1 MTNKKHM
8 TCMKYF
14 IAAVLSVLARN
25 GCAQSSDFYI
35 RSGGNVS
42 TLTSDEYS
50 LTPGYHI
57 GFGGRKVFSD
67 RLSMLHEFVFTQQ
80 GAKVKDLDVVQRI
93 HYVQIPLLLR
103 MQMKDQMY
111 FTVGLQTGVV
121 VSSDIRKEDLPL
133 AATLHQIDVSISA
146 GLGWQISEDWDVGF
160 RVNPGLTDVIRSG
173 ESSPRN
179 LVVQLTVIFNLNKR
193 DE

>member
-1 MTNKKHM
+1 M

-14 IAAVLSVLARN
+14 LLAVLAVVARN
-25 GCAQSSDFYI
+25 SCAQSRDFYI
-35 RSGGNVS
+35 RAGGNMC

-50 LTPGYHI
+50 FTPGYHI

-67 RLSMLHEFVFTQQ
+67 RLSMLHEIIFSQD
-80 GAKVKDLDVVQRI
+80 GAKVKDLAVVQRI

-111 FTVGLQTGVV
+111 FTAGLQTGVV
-121 VSSDIRKEDLPL
+121 VSSDIRKEDLLL

-146 GLGWQISEDWDVGF
+146 GLGWQISDDWDVGF

-179 LVVQLTVIFNLNKR
+179 LVVQLTAIFNLNKR